1 VYPFQYTGSSL
12 SDSWP
17 SQLLPFR
24 GWTEAMATPQDL
36 WRVSIWKQVCGIRH
50 HVEV

>member
-24 GWTEAMATPQDL
+24 G
-36 WRVSIWKQVCGIRH
+36 
-50 HVEV
+50 